1 MVPTISV
8 MMFSILVSSMLFV
21 CIMWL
26 YFMICTVRSLRQSP
40 KLGLFHNQTEI
51 LSFENSPPRV
61 SIIIPA
67 RNEEGHIRK
76 CLDSLL
82 NQNYSNVEIV
92 AVNDSSSDST
102 REIMQEYYDLNKSKM
117 TIIVVNADDKPEGWS
132 GKNWACYH
140 GYLRSSGDL
149 FLFLDADTI
158 LLSSS
163 TISMAVAYFRE
174 NNLDTLTVRPKLLCQ
189 DTWAKITLPMLLTL
203 LYMRHSVLRIKNPQ
217 NKTSGYLY
225 GCFYL
230 ITRKIYEAIG
240 THRAVKDEIIEDA
253 AIGRRIRNQNYVL
266 RAVSGDR
273 YIESIF
279 RGRWN
284 VLQRIVVP
292 RYQKRK
298 TATKLVATGIF
309 FLTLYPFILL
319 PFLFSP
325 ISTLNNNDND
335 LFFRNVVITINL
347 LAIAI
352 IISTSLIQLKFGIF
366 ENLIYALASPIA
378 GTIISLGFIFYIID
392 ARINDTLVD
401 WRGRK
406 YTMLS
411 KRNL

>member
-1 MVPTISV
+1 MSRHLGQNYITDA
-8 MMFSILVSSMLFV
+8 FN
-21 CIMWL
+21 
-26 YFMICTVRSLRQSP
+26 SLTYEALHTANKQPS
-40 KLGLFHNQTEI
+40 KQNK
-51 LSFENSPPRV
+51 RV
-61 SIIIPA
+61 SI
-67 RNEEGHIRK
+67 
-76 CLDSLL
+76 
-82 NQNYSNVEIV
+82 
-92 AVNDSSSDST
+92 
-102 REIMQEYYDLNKSKM
+102 
-117 TIIVVNADDKPEGWS
+117 
-132 GKNWACYH
+132 
-140 GYLRSSGDL
+140 
-149 FLFLDADTI
+149 
-158 LLSSS
+158 
-163 TISMAVAYFRE
+163 
-174 NNLDTLTVRPKLLCQ
+174 
-189 DTWAKITLPMLLTL
+189 
-203 LYMRHSVLRIKNPQ
+203 
-217 NKTSGYLY
+217 
-225 GCFYL
+225 CFYL

-284 VLQRIVVP
+284 VLQIIVVP
-292 RYQKRK
+292 RYHKRK

-319 PFLFSP
+319 PFSFSP
-325 ISTLNNNDND
+325 ISTLNNDDND
-335 LFFRNVVITINL
+335 LFFRNMVITINL

-366 ENLIYALASPIA
+366 ENLIYALASPVA

-406 YTMLS
+406 YTTLP

>member
-1 MVPTISV
+1 
-8 MMFSILVSSMLFV
+8 
-21 CIMWL
+21 
-26 YFMICTVRSLRQSP
+26 
-40 KLGLFHNQTEI
+40 
-51 LSFENSPPRV
+51 
-61 SIIIPA
+61 
-67 RNEEGHIRK
+67 
-76 CLDSLL
+76 
-82 NQNYSNVEIV
+82 
-92 AVNDSSSDST
+92 
-102 REIMQEYYDLNKSKM
+102 
-117 TIIVVNADDKPEGWS
+117 
-132 GKNWACYH
+132 
-140 GYLRSSGDL
+140 
-149 FLFLDADTI
+149 
-158 LLSSS
+158 
-163 TISMAVAYFRE
+163 MAVAYFRE

-203 LYMRHSVLRIKNPQ
+203 LYMRHSVLRTKNPQ

-319 PFLFSP
+319 PFL
-325 ISTLNNNDND
+325 L
-335 LFFRNVVITINL
+335 
-347 LAIAI
+347 
-352 IISTSLIQLKFGIF
+352 
-366 ENLIYALASPIA
+366 
-378 GTIISLGFIFYIID
+378 
-392 ARINDTLVD
+392 
-401 WRGRK
+401 
-406 YTMLS
+406 
-411 KRNL
+411 